1 MYFLANELVQAI
13 AERNATCRA
22 WIFIFY
28 IQNLSFKNHS
38 KHILGTRINV
48 HFIVLVQPGLHRD
61 GNNLNT
67 VAHFS
72 CCEDFLMT
80 QSTIVLI

>member
-1 MYFLANELVQAI
+1 MQPV
-13 AERNATCRA
+13 ERGYLY
-22 WIFIFY
+22 FY
-28 IQNLSFKNHS
+28 IQNLSFENHS
-38 KHILGTRINV
+38 KHILGIRIDV

-72 CCEDFLMT
+72 CCEDLLMT
-80 QSTIVLI
+80 QSTYNSVDIKTAFLQILLLFA